1 MKYIGDQ
8 RTRMTGAGGGPFT
21 PVRTRLDIEL
31 IKASDPEWMR
41 KHQRQSNFIYILCEA
56 SAGAIVI
63 LALCTLGYLVMR
75 SI

>member
-8 RTRMTGAGGGPFT
+8 RTRTTGASGPFT
-21 PVRTRLDIEL
+21 PVRARLDIEL

-41 KHQRQSNFIYILCEA
+41 KRKRQDDLIYILGKSCA
-56 SAGAIVI
+56 YAIVI
-63 LALCTLGYLVMR
+63 LAACAICYLVAR